1 MTPKVLI
8 SDKMDPKAAAI
19 FRYRGIHVDEITGQ
33 TPDELKAIIADK
45 TRPME
50 ERFAATLKLAQMP
63 RNSSATRI
71 RNRCELTGRPRSIYR
86 KNKLSRIALRELG
99 SKGLVPGLVKSSW

>member
-1 MTPKVLI
+1 MAKKSSI
-8 SDKMDPKAAAI
+8 EKNNRRRKMSKTLGPRRAK
-19 FRYRGIHVDEITGQ
+19 
-33 TPDELKAIIADK
+33 LKAIARDK
-45 TRPME
+45 SKPME
-50 ERFAATLKLAQMP
+50 ERFAATLKLAEMP

-71 RNRCELTGRPRSIYR
+71 RNRCEMTGRPRSIYR